1 METILIMETVLIAL
15 GYITVVLVGVATSY
29 LSKEKKIISLIV
41 IGIGGGIFVF
51 SQGHWIGI
59 LSWAS
64 YLFVF
69 FSVMW
74 MSKVQAKE
82 ILEKKSL
89 GELMYHL
96 TKDAN
101 GEIKVHSARLRVIK

>member
-1 METILIMETVLIAL
+1 METVLIAI
-15 GYITVVLVGVATSY
+15 GYITVMLVGATTNY

-41 IGIGGGIFVF
+41 IGIGGGILVF

-59 LSWAS
+59 LSWAT
-64 YLFVF
+64 YLFAF

-74 MSKVQAKE
+74 MGKVRAKE
-82 ILEKKSL
+82 ILEKESS